1 MEKGPSTRAESPYMT
16 VQEVAEYLRIH
27 AMTVHR
33 LLNTGKLPGFRTGAR
48 GNWRVPRQA
57 ILQLGDCA
65 WRKPTQ

>member
-33 LLNTGKLPGFRTGAR
+33 LLNTGKLPGFRTGAK
-48 GNWRVPRQA
+48 GNWRIPRKA
-57 ILQLGDCA
+57 ILELGNRSL
-65 WRKPTQ
+65 RKPIE